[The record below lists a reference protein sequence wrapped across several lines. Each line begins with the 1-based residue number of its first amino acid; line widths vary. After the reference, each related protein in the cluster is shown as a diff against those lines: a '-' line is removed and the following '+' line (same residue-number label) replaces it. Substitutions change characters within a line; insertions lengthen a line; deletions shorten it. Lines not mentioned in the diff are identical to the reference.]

1 MQSVCHN
8 VFLKKSNEIKT
19 PEVTEES
26 LIPSNKDFFL
36 NWPSNH
42 YAAEAVDTFKEQV
55 LGALL
60 RCKVK
65 DWWLQC

>member
-1 MQSVCHN
+1 MQSVCHT

-42 YAAEAVDTFKEQV
+42 YAAEAIDTFKE
-55 LGALL
+55 
-60 RCKVK
+60 
-65 DWWLQC
+65 